1 MTEFN
6 KPFPELKIKKSKAA
20 AARILLKS
28 LTYSFALF
36 GLLFI
41 LLLVVLANMLGS
53 PSVMVHPVPSRAV
66 LTLDLDRPYP
76 ESRSDDLLAEF
87 SEEPSLSFYDLIK
100 AVNVAA
106 LDNKVQ
112 ALVADVGN
120 TSLGLAQIQ
129 DLREAVKARFVRP
142 AKRLISILR
151 AWAVSAAVRTIII
164 WHRPLTR
171 YGCSRI
177 PKSALPV

>member
-1 MTEFN
+1 MKEVQMTEFN

-100 AVNVAA
+100 A
-106 LDNKVQ
+106 
-112 ALVADVGN
+112 
-120 TSLGLAQIQ
+120 
-129 DLREAVKARFVRP
+129 
-142 AKRLISILR
+142 
-151 AWAVSAAVRTIII
+151 
-164 WHRPLTR
+164 
-171 YGCSRI
+171 
-177 PKSALPV
+177 

>member
-76 ESRSDDLLAEF
+76 ERAKEKLQNTQRYSPQISKRS
-87 SEEPSLSFYDLIK
+87 
-100 AVNVAA
+100 
-106 LDNKVQ
+106 
-112 ALVADVGN
+112 
-120 TSLGLAQIQ
+120 
-129 DLREAVKARFVRP
+129 
-142 AKRLISILR
+142 
-151 AWAVSAAVRTIII
+151 
-164 WHRPLTR
+164 TR
-171 YGCSRI
+171 
-177 PKSALPV
+177 